1 MNPIPILT
9 YHQIEKAPPK
19 GTPMRSLYV
28 SKNSFERQM
37 MTLKV
42 LGYKGLSMSEL
53 QPYLLGQKQGR
64 VIGITFD
71 DGYLNNL
78 VHAAPILKSMNFSST
93 CYVVSDLIGGTNSWD
108 HMLGVPSAPLMN
120 LAQIKEWIDLGQEV
134 GSHTRTHPHLI
145 ELEDSVAREEI
156 ELSKSEL
163 QSRLGVVVN
172 QFCYP
177 YGQFTKVHAE
187 LVKAA
192 GYWAATTTKRGRV
205 QALNGSAGNL
215 VTDKDY
221 LFELPRVPVV
231 RSTYWPQFL
240 LKIATS
246 YETRRAVMD

>member
-9 YHQIEKAPPK
+9 YHQIDEAPPK

-78 VHAAPILKSMNFSST
+78 VHAAPILSALNFSST
-93 CYVVSDLIGGTNSWD
+93 CYVVSDLMGGTNSWD
-108 HMLGVPSAPLMN
+108 HALGVPSSPLMN
-120 LAQIKEWIDLGQEV
+120 LAQIKEWIGLGQEV
-134 GSHTRTHPHLI
+134 GSHALTHPHLN
-145 ELEDSVAREEI
+145 ELEDSVAKDEI
-156 ELSKSEL
+156 ELSKSQL
-163 QSRLGVVVN
+163 QSTLGVEVN

-187 LVKAA
+187 FVRAA

-205 QALNGSAGNL
+205 QAPKNSLGNVL
-215 VTDKDY
+215 TDGDY

-231 RSTYWPQFL
+231 RSTYWPQFF

-246 YETRRAVMD
+246 YEDRRRLQ